1 MRKKEKILSILL
13 GFLSFFLVDTLV
25 VNALST
31 DGLIVPSSAQFYDN
45 NNGSLTAKSTDLI
58 NNGGND
64 MFFMSDV
71 FKVVANSSGGAIG
84 FYLNEPLMSGYA
96 YSLTVSVGATG
107 CGYTRLSTV
116 NRIGIGGSLNSAS
129 SAYQNGGNATIQFS
143 DYSVTGTKSVSYVF
157 TANQKGQYI
166 VIPFTMNSTCNDVY
180 YFYGYNISSLGYANN
195 LTQSQ
200 IQTIINNNFNN
211 ISTAVQDSENSI
223 KESISDTEDS
233 INNTINDTFQ
243 DCPDNLLANVNWSS
257 GYNFDI
263 DGNLVS
269 SSSHYYTNDYYTI
282 SSNVTY
288 SIINGSSS
296 AQGYLLLYDKD
307 KNFLDY
313 WGVRD
318 RSFTTIED
326 VAYFRISTLDKS
338 VILYKGTDYSCKN
351 KIDSTNEKL
360 DDVNSSIKETNDT
373 LNDDDTTDS
382 TNKANEFFSGFTTE
396 TFGLTSIITA
406 PLTLIGS
413 ITSSTCSP
421 LSLDIPFLSKNNKLN
436 LPCMSSIYKDNFG
449 SFLTIYQTITFGIV
463 AYWVCVRIFALVK
476 EFKNPDED
484 RIEVL
489 DL

>member
-1 MRKKEKILSILL
+1 MSKKEKILSILL
-13 GFLSFFLVDTLV
+13 CFVSFFLVDTLF

-64 MFFMSDV
+64 MFFMSDS
-71 FKVVANSSGGAIG
+71 FITIPGTSGGAVG

-107 CGYTRLSTV
+107 CGYTNLSSV
-116 NRIGIGGSLNSAS
+116 NRIGIGGSLNSS
-129 SAYQNGGNATIQFS
+129 KNAYQNGGNSVIKFS
-143 DYSVTGTKSVSYVF
+143 DYSVSGNKGLSFVF
-157 TANQKGQYI
+157 VAGASGNYI
-166 VIPFTMNSTCNDVY
+166 TLPFTMASRCTDVY
-180 YFYGYNISSLGYANN
+180 YLYGYNITSLGLGDT
-195 LTQSQ
+195 LTSDK
-200 IQTIINNNFNN
+200 INTIINNNFNN
-211 ISTAVQDSENSI
+211 ISTTVKDSENNI
-223 KESISDTEDS
+223 KDS
-233 INNTINDTFQ
+233 INDNFNDCEPEQNISFSVIN
-243 DCPDNLLANVNWSS
+243 
-257 GYNFDI
+257 GYDLI
-263 DGNLVS
+263 GDGNAEENSNWLITSYIPVKYGYS
-269 SSSHYYTNDYYTI
+269 YTQSGFTSLFVETYDSNYKKI
-282 SSNVTY
+282 SSLRQETFTITDSNVKYIRLNSKIEGY
-288 SIINGSSS
+288 SGKIILNKKCTS
-296 AQGYLLLYDKD
+296 
-307 KNFLDY
+307 
-313 WGVRD
+313 
-318 RSFTTIED
+318 
-326 VAYFRISTLDKS
+326 
-338 VILYKGTDYSCKN
+338 
-351 KIDSTNEKL
+351 KIDKTNEKIGE
-360 DDVNSSIKETNDT
+360 VNDT
-373 LNDDDTTDS
+373 LNDDNTTDS

-421 LSLDIPFLSKNNKLN
+421 LALDIPFLSKNNKLT
-436 LPCMSSIYKDNFG
+436 LPCMSSIYQENFG